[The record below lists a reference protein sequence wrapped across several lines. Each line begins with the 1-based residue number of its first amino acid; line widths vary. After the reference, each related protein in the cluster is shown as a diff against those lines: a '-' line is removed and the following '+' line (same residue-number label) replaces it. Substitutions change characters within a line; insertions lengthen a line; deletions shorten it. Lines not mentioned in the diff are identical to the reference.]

1 MRAGGL
7 RRGTQVR
14 RWIIAGAVALVVAAG
29 AVAFAWTRSAPAQP
43 VQPPAPRTVAVVK
56 TDLTD
61 TKEFKATL
69 GFGTSQQVTGRR
81 AGTLTSL
88 PAPGSTVDRGQP
100 LYKVDNRSVWL
111 FFGDTPLWR
120 KLDTAGV
127 KGPDVKIVKDNLAAL
142 GYKLGG
148 AADEWTPA
156 TIDAV
161 KRWQKD
167 GKVDQSGVV
176 EPGDVVVLS
185 GKVRVESVTAKLS
198 ASGEGPLMTV
208 TATGKAVAASVDAR
222 QGEVFKKDMKVTVVL
237 PNGTE
242 TAGTVRSVSTEA
254 KAEKNGNGEETPV
267 IAVDIGLDT
276 EVGSFDSGPVRVRLT
291 STARQGVLA
300 VPVTALLALREG
312 GYAVQSASGQLV
324 AVKTGLFAGG
334 LVEISGGGVTEG
346 MQVVTTS

>member
-1 MRAGGL
+1 MK
-7 RRGTQVR
+7 
-14 RWIIAGAVALVVAAG
+14 RWIIAVVVAVALGGGVLAL
-29 AVAFAWTRSAPAQP
+29 AWTRQAPAAP
-43 VQPPAPRTVAVVK
+43 SPPPAPKTVAVVK

-61 TKEFKATL
+61 VREFKATL
-69 GFGTSQQVTGRR
+69 GFGAAQQVTGRR

-88 PAPGSTVDRGQP
+88 PAPGTAIERGQA
-100 LYKVDNRSVWL
+100 LYKVDNRPVWL

-161 KRWQKD
+161 KRWQKAE
-167 GKVDQSGVV
+167 KVDQSGVV

-208 TATGKAVAASVDAR
+208 TATGKAVTASVDAR
-222 QGEVFKKDMKVTVVL
+222 QAEVFKKDTKVTVVL
-237 PNGTE
+237 PNGVE
-242 TAGTVRSVSTEA
+242 TAGTVRSVSTEV
-254 KAEKNGNGEETPV
+254 KAEKNSNGEETPV
-267 IAVDIGLDT
+267 IAVDIGLDG

-291 STARQGVLA
+291 STARAGVLA

-312 GYAVQSASGQLV
+312 GYAIQSASGQLV

-334 LVEISGGGVTEG
+334 LVEI
-346 MQVVTTS
+346 

>member
-1 MRAGGL
+1 MK
-7 RRGTQVR
+7 
-14 RWIIAGAVALVVAAG
+14 RWIIAVVAAVALTGGVLALT
-29 AVAFAWTRSAPAQP
+29 WTRQAPAAPSQP
-43 VQPPAPRTVAVVK
+43 LAPKTVAVVK

-61 TKEFKATL
+61 VREFKATL
-69 GFGTSQQVTGRR
+69 GFGASEQVTGRR
-81 AGTLTSL
+81 PGTLTWL
-88 PAPGSTVDRGQP
+88 PAPGSAVDRGAA
-100 LYKVDNRSVWL
+100 LYKVDNRPVWL

-120 KLDTAGV
+120 KLDTPGL

-156 TIDAV
+156 TVDAV
-161 KRWQKD
+161 KRWQKAE
-167 GKVDQSGVV
+167 KVDQSGVV

-198 ASGEGPLMTV
+198 ASGEGALMTV

-222 QGEVFKKDMKVTVVL
+222 QAEVFKKDLKVTVVL
-237 PNGTE
+237 PNGVE
-242 TAGTVRSVSTEA
+242 TAGTVRSVSTEV
-254 KAEKNGNGEETPV
+254 KAEKNSNGEDTPT

-291 STARQGVLA
+291 STARAGVLA

-312 GYAVQSASGQLV
+312 GYAVQATSGLV

>member
-1 MRAGGL
+1 MK
-7 RRGTQVR
+7 
-14 RWIIAGAVALVVAAG
+14 RWIIAVVVAVVVAG
-29 AVAFAWTRSAPAQP
+29 GVLALTWTRRAPAQP
-43 VQPPAPRTVAVVK
+43 TPPSAPQTVAVVK

-61 TKEFKATL
+61 VREFKATL
-69 GFGTSQQVTGRR
+69 GFGAAQQVTGRR
-81 AGTLTSL
+81 AGTLTWL
-88 PAPGSTVDRGQP
+88 PAPGTAVDRGGAV
-100 LYKVDNRSVWL
+100 YKVDNRPMWL

-120 KLDTAGV
+120 KLDTPGL
-127 KGPDVKIVKDNLAAL
+127 KGPDVKIVKDNLSAL

-148 AADEWTPA
+148 AADELTPA
-156 TIDAV
+156 TVDAV
-161 KRWQKD
+161 KRWQKAE
-167 GKVDQSGVV
+167 KVDQSGVI

-222 QGEVFKKDMKVTVVL
+222 QAEVFKKDLKVTVVL
-237 PNGTE
+237 PNGVE
-242 TAGTVRSVSTEA
+242 TAGTVRSVSTET

-267 IAVDIGLDT
+267 IAVDIGLDA
-276 EVGSFDSGPVRVRLT
+276 EVGEFDSGPVRVRLT

-312 GYAVQSASGQLV
+312 GYAVQTASGQLV

-334 LVEISGGGVTEG
+334 LVEISGGGLSEG

>member
-1 MRAGGL
+1 MKRWLIAGVVALALAG
-7 RRGTQVR
+7 
-14 RWIIAGAVALVVAAG
+14 GAVALT
-29 AVAFAWTRSAPAQP
+29 WTREAPAQP
-43 VQPPAPRTVAVVK
+43 SPPPAPRTVAVVK

-61 TKEFKATL
+61 IREFKATL
-69 GFGTSQQVTGRR
+69 GFGASQQVTGRR
-81 AGTLTSL
+81 PGTLTSL
-88 PAPGSTVDRGQP
+88 PAPGAAVDRGEA
-100 LYKVDNRSVWL
+100 LYKVDNRPVWL

-120 KLDTAGV
+120 KLDTADL

-142 GYKLGG
+142 GYQLGG
-148 AADEWTPA
+148 VADEWTPA

-161 KRWQKD
+161 KRWQKAE
-167 GKVDQSGVV
+167 KVEQSGVI

-185 GKVRVESVTAKLS
+185 GKVRLESVTAKLS

-208 TATGKAVAASVDAR
+208 TATGKAVAASVAAR
-222 QGEVFKKDMKVTVVL
+222 QAEVFKKDVKVTVVL

-334 LVEISGGGVTEG
+334 LVEISGGGVAEG

>member
-1 MRAGGL
+1 MK
-7 RRGTQVR
+7 
-14 RWIIAGAVALVVAAG
+14 RWIIAGVAALVLVSGVLALT
-29 AVAFAWTRSAPAQP
+29 WTRRAPARSTP
-43 VQPPAPRTVAVVK
+43 PPAPQTVAVVK

-61 TKEFKATL
+61 VREFKATL
-69 GFGTSQQVTGRR
+69 GFGASQEVTGRR
-81 AGTLTSL
+81 AGTLTWL
-88 PAPGSTVDRGQP
+88 PAPGAAVDRGAAV
-100 LYKVDNRSVWL
+100 YKVDNRPVWL

-120 KLDTAGV
+120 KLDKAGT
-127 KGPDVKIVKDNLAAL
+127 KGPDVKIVKDNLGAL

-148 AADEWTPA
+148 APDELTQA

-161 KRWQKD
+161 KRWQKAE
-167 GKVDQSGVV
+167 KVEESGALD
-176 EPGDVVVLS
+176 PGDVVVLP

-198 ASGEGPLMTV
+198 ASGEGPLMSV
-208 TATGKAVAASVDAR
+208 TATGKAVDASIDAR
-222 QGEVFKKDMKVTVVL
+222 QAEVFKKDLKVTVVL

-254 KAEKNGNGEETPV
+254 KSEKNGNGEETPV

-276 EVGSFDSGPVRVRLT
+276 EVGEFDSGPVRIRLT

-312 GYAVQSASGQLV
+312 GYVVQTEQGGLV

-334 LVEISGGGVTEG
+334 LVEISGGGLSEG
-346 MQVVTTS
+346 MRVVTTS

>member
-1 MRAGGL
+1 MK
-7 RRGTQVR
+7 
-14 RWIIAGAVALVVAAG
+14 RWIIAGVVALVLVSGVLALT
-29 AVAFAWTRSAPAQP
+29 WTRRAPAQSSP
-43 VQPPAPRTVAVVK
+43 PPAPRTVAVVK

-61 TKEFKATL
+61 VREFKATL
-69 GFGTSQQVTGRR
+69 GFGASQEVTGRR
-81 AGTLTSL
+81 AGTLTWL
-88 PAPGSTVDRGQP
+88 PAPGAAVDRGAAV
-100 LYKVDNRSVWL
+100 YKVDNRPVWL

-120 KLDTAGV
+120 KLDKAGT
-127 KGPDVKIVKDNLAAL
+127 KGPDVKIVKDNLGAL

-148 AADEWTPA
+148 APDELTQA

-161 KRWQKD
+161 KRWQKAE
-167 GKVDQSGVV
+167 KVEESGVID
-176 EPGDVVVLS
+176 PGDVVVLS

-198 ASGEGPLMTV
+198 ASGEGSLMSV
-208 TATGKAVAASVDAR
+208 TATGKAVDASIDAR
-222 QGEVFKKDMKVTVVL
+222 QAEVFKKDLKVTVVL

-254 KAEKNGNGEETPV
+254 KSEKNGNGEETPV

-276 EVGSFDSGPVRVRLT
+276 EVGEFDSGPVRIRLT

-312 GYAVQSASGQLV
+312 GYAVQTEEGGLV

-334 LVEISGGGVTEG
+334 LVEISGGGLSEG
-346 MQVVTTS
+346 MRVVTTS

>member
-1 MRAGGL
+1 M
-7 RRGTQVR
+7 R
-14 RWIIAGAVALVVAAG
+14 RWLVAGVVAVIVTG
-29 AVAFAWTRSAPAQP
+29 GVLAFTWTRPAPAQP
-43 VQPPAPRTVAVVK
+43 EQPPAPHTVAVVK

-69 GFGTSQQVTGRR
+69 GFGAAQEVTGRR
-81 AGTLTSL
+81 AGTLTWL
-88 PAPGSTVDRGQP
+88 PAPGSAVDRGQP
-100 LYKVDNRSVWL
+100 VYKVDNRPVWL

-120 KLDTAGV
+120 KLDAPGL

-148 AADEWTPA
+148 AADELTPA

-161 KRWQKD
+161 KRWQKAE
-167 GKVDQSGVV
+167 KVDQSGAV
-176 EPGDVVVLS
+176 EAGDVVVLN
-185 GKVRVESVTAKLS
+185 GKLRVESVTAKLS

-208 TATGKAVAASVDAR
+208 TATGKAVAASVEAR
-222 QGEVFKKDMKVTVVL
+222 QAEVFTKDLKVIVVL

-242 TAGTVRSVSTEA
+242 TAGIVRSVSTEV
-254 KAEKNGNGEETPV
+254 KTEKDGNGQDTPV
-267 IAVDIGLDT
+267 VAVDIGLEGDP
-276 EVGSFDSGPVRVRLT
+276 GSFDSGPVRVRLT
-291 STARQGVLA
+291 TTARPGVLA

-312 GYAVQSASGQLV
+312 GYAVQTATGQLV